1 MPTTPQMDQSLMDAA
16 QQGDIEFLYS
26 AILGDPKVLDV
37 IDEIPFAETPL
48 HTAAS
53 AGQTHFALEIMI
65 LKPSFARKLNQHGL
79 TPMHLA
85 LQYDQI
91 EVVLRLLDVDK
102 DLVRVPGRGG
112 LTPLHYAA
120 EKGFLD
126 VLAEFLCVCPES
138 IQDVTIQRETALHI
152 ALKED
157 MFDAFE
163 LLVGWLR
170 RAWSI
175 NAYSR
180 QQICLNWKDADAI
193 MHLYIMQGVRLLL
206 ACGAKVNAKN
216 SGGCTALDVLQ
227 GDNREIRNLLRR
239 ARALRA
245 SSLPTVPSFNE
256 FLLSPPSWLDK
267 IQIELFRAGNVTI
280 EMRNALL
287 VVGALLV
294 TISYQ
299 AALSPPGGVWQDNYN
314 PGTDQQINSTAL
326 INSNSSEVDQT
337 PHQAGKL
344 IMDPPESFSF
354 FLINNLTFYFA
365 NCLLIMLLPD
375 CLIKVMFLS
384 LLVYLCLSYNSAM
397 NIILPSAS
405 GIVLDELA
413 ILNLGI
419 PALLFLRRRLRR
431 EFNQALYR
439 LGGNVPFELH
449 R

>member
-1 MPTTPQMDQSLMDAA
+1 M
-16 QQGDIEFLYS
+16 
-26 AILGDPKVLDV
+26 
-37 IDEIPFAETPL
+37 
-48 HTAAS
+48 
-53 AGQTHFALEIMI
+53 EIMI
-65 LKPSFARKLNQHGL
+65 LKPSFARKLNQLGL

-157 MFDAFE
+157 VFDAFE

-170 RAWSI
+170 RAWSR

-180 QQICLNWKDADAI
+180 ERICLNWKDADVFGAI

-206 ACGAKVNAKN
+206 DCGANVNAKN

-227 GDNREIRNLLRR
+227 GDNQEIRNLLCR
-239 ARALRA
+239 AGARSA
-245 SSLPTVPSFNE
+245 SSLPTAASFND
-256 FLLSPPSWLDK
+256 FLRSPLSLAGKMK
-267 IQIELFRAGNVTI
+267 IGFYREAGNLTN

-294 TISYQ
+294 TVSYQ
-299 AALSPPGGVWQDNYN
+299 GALSPPGGVWQDNYN
-314 PGTDQQINSTAL
+314 PGTDQLNCTAL
-326 INSNSSEVDQT
+326 INSNSSDQVDQT
-337 PHQAGKL
+337 PHQAGKI
-344 IMDPPESFSF
+344 IMALSNSYYF
-354 FLINNLTFYFA
+354 FIINSLTFYFA
-365 NCLLIMLLPD
+365 NSLIIMLLPH
-375 CLIKVMFLS
+375 CLIGVMFCA
-384 LLVYLCLSYNSAM
+384 LLAFLFLSYYAAKS
-397 NIILPSAS
+397 IILPSATLL
-405 GIVLDELA
+405 VLEQLV
-413 ILNLGI
+413 ILNLAI
-419 PALLFLRRRLRR
+419 YALHNLHKRLRG
-431 EFNQALYR
+431 EFNRALYR
-439 LGGNVPFELH
+439 LGGNVPFELL